1 MDTNCPQFD
10 IAEPSQALR
19 YATFLVQIC
28 TLWTEK
34 FDVLERCAQARLDR
48 WWKPNS
54 RRWRWKMDHQI
65 TEEYFQKT
73 ESELRRQFEAG
84 VPALQEI
91 KQHLLERIN
100 EAAEHQEEN

>member
-34 FDVLERCAQARLDR
+34 FDALERRTQEKLDE
-48 WWKPNS
+48 WWKPKS
-54 RRWRWKMDHQI
+54 RRWRWKMDHQRS
-65 TEEYFQKT
+65 EKYFQNA
-73 ESELRRQFEAG
+73 ESDLRRQFERGA
-84 VPALQEI
+84 PTFQEI
-91 KQHLLERIN
+91 RQHVMERIN
-100 EAAEHQEEN
+100 EAAEQEDN

>member
-19 YATFLVQIC
+19 YATFLVQVC

-34 FDVLERCAQARLDR
+34 FDALERRTQEKLDE
-48 WWKPNS
+48 WWKPKS
-54 RRWRWKMDHQI
+54 RRWRWKMDHQKS
-65 TEEYFQKT
+65 EKYFQNA
-73 ESELRRQFEAG
+73 ESDLRRQFEAG

-100 EAAEHQEEN
+100 EAAEH

>member
-19 YATFLVQIC
+19 YAAFLIQVC
-28 TLWTEK
+28 TLWTKE
-34 FDVLERCAQARLDR
+34 FDVLERRAQAKLDD

-65 TEEYFQKT
+65 SEEYFQNAK
-73 ESELRRQFEAG
+73 SELRRQLEEA
-84 VPALQEI
+84 VPTFQEI
-91 KQHLLERIN
+91 RQHVLERIN
-100 EAAEHQEEN
+100 EAAEQEDN

>member
-19 YATFLVQIC
+19 YATFLVQVC

-34 FDVLERCAQARLDR
+34 FDALERRTQEKLDE
-48 WWKPNS
+48 WWKPKS

-84 VPALQEI
+84 VPALREI
-91 KQHLLERIN
+91 KEHLLERIN